1 MKFYLDEDLSPTVAE
16 LARDRGV
23 DAISVH
29 EVGATGLSDWEQL
42 DRAASAGRCL
52 VTRNRDDFV
61 RLTVEYYAA
70 GRPHRGVLIIPYT
83 LPADQFSRLADAL
96 VAYAA
101 HRPGDAPEYTIDF
114 L

>member
-1 MKFYLDEDLSPTVAE
+1 MRFYLDEDLSPKVAE

-23 DAISVH
+23 DAVSVH
-29 EVGATGLSDWEQL
+29 EIGATGLSDWDQL
-42 DRAASAGRCL
+42 ERAASEGRCL

-61 RLTVEYYAA
+61 RLTVDYYAA
-70 GRPHRGVLIIPYT
+70 RCPHRGVLIVPYT
-83 LPADQFSRLADAL
+83 VPADQFSRLADAL

-101 HRPGDAPEYTIDF
+101 GRPGDAPEYSIDF